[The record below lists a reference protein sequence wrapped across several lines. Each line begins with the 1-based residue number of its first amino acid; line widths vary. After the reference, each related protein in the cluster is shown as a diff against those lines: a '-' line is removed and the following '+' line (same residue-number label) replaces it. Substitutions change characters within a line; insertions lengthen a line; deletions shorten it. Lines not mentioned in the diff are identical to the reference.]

1 MEQKWIPV
9 EERLPDD
16 FATVNVTWIN
26 RSPEPYYKPAPPEPH
41 WKDRMM
47 NTFLGGR

>member
-26 RSPEPYYKPAPPEPH
+26 RNPEPYYESI
-41 WKDRMM
+41 KDVPF
-47 NTFLGGR
+47 TDTAVY